1 MPEIAA
7 YSTGNQK
14 NSTRFL
20 VSGLKKRNYYYLV
33 SGLPDMAM
41 EQSKVPLSLPE
52 LMEELRLSLLPEDL
66 QLARLIFLPADNRNL
81 LNLIQKEDKPWEPHG
96 QFSRE
101 RMEEG
106 LKEPGQ
112 LPDYM
117 SRFHQAYKNEE
128 PFWPAMSWENQLA
141 RLCLEYLLEQ
151 TDGFLH
157 QWFLF
162 ENYLKN
168 TLAAWNIREYRLKT
182 DGQLIGENDV
192 TAALRKSHARD
203 FGLAAELPFLDKLLH
218 ALEQDKLMDRE
229 KAIDRIKWNY
239 IDELNTFH
247 YFSVEAVLGYLIK
260 WLILHR
266 WTRMDAERG
275 RQVIGHLV
283 GTLEN
288 SFEFPKTFALT

>member
-141 RLCLEYLLEQ
+141 RLGLEYLLEQ

-157 QWFLF
+157 QWFAF
-162 ENYLKN
+162 ENHLKN
-168 TLAAWNIREYRLKT
+168 ILAAWNIREYGLPAE
-182 DGQLIGENDV
+182 GQLIGENV
-192 TAALRKSHARD
+192 ATEAARRSHARD

-218 ALEQDKLMDRE
+218 ALEQDKLLERE
-229 KAIDRIKWNY
+229 RAIARIKWNY

-247 YFSVEAVLGYLIK
+247 YFTVEVVLGYLLK
-260 WLILHR
+260 WIMLDR
-266 WTRMDAERG
+266 WTQLDTERG
-275 RQVIGHLV
+275 LRQIGSLIAK
-283 GTLEN
+283 LEGD
-288 SFEFPKTFALT
+288 FELPKQFALA